1 MIAVASGRTNQALAR
16 FGEQTAA
23 QFLEGLGWEVL
34 QRNWRC
40 RWGEVDIVALEP
52 AADTLVFVEVKCRR
66 GLGFG
71 HPLEAI
77 TREKAARLRTLASQW
92 LRETGRNASAIRL
105 DAVAV
110 LVSGSGPEITHV
122 RGIGAP

>member
-1 MIAVASGRTNQALAR
+1 MASGRTNQALAR

-23 QFLEGLGWEVL
+23 QFLEGLGWKVL

-52 AADTLVFVEVKCRR
+52 TADTLVFVEVKCRR

-77 TREKAARLRTLASQW
+77 THEKAARLRALASQW
-92 LRETGRNASAIRL
+92 LRETGRTASAIRL

-122 RGIGAP
+122 RGIGAL